1 MLKVGIFGLGLIG
14 GSIAKALK
22 DSSPDTI
29 LGGFDRS
36 KENAGFVLENKIID
50 YLIED
55 ITEEDIKFDLVIV
68 AVPVSELS
76 EILAKLNRI
85 KKKFIITDVCSVKE
99 PVIEIADQVLTDKFS
114 DFVPGHP
121 ISGLELSGPQNSRTN
136 LFKDSPV
143 LLTPLSQTS
152 KKAIEGVSKV
162 WRRMGGIPFIID
174 PILHDKCLAA
184 TSHLPHVLAYLAIEA
199 TKTLESKDLNRF
211 IGGSFRDLTRVAES
225 SPALWTDI
233 FFSNKTNLIEMIQIF
248 RNNLDLFQTILENRD
263 KTAMLSYLDGAR
275 KTKIKYK
282 D

>member
-121 ISGLELSGPQNSRTN
+121 ISGLELSARKIQE
-136 LFKDSPV
+136 
-143 LLTPLSQTS
+143 QICS
-152 KKAIEGVSKV
+152 KIHQ
-162 WRRMGGIPFIID
+162 F
-174 PILHDKCLAA
+174 C
-184 TSHLPHVLAYLAIEA
+184 LPH
-199 TKTLESKDLNRF
+199 
-211 IGGSFRDLTRVAES
+211 
-225 SPALWTDI
+225 
-233 FFSNKTNLIEMIQIF
+233 
-248 RNNLDLFQTILENRD
+248 
-263 KTAMLSYLDGAR
+263 
-275 KTKIKYK
+275 
-282 D
+282 